1 MNKKQ
6 PTNDSNDEEDRGN
19 ISACQ
24 ERAVGDQ
31 ESDHLRLTGIAGC
44 CAHTANGHA
53 AAAPPTNMINSRLL
67 IASPEAEFKAPHR
80 GLKLSQSKRPGVTL
94 GTNRCRRSINVR
106 VHHFARTP
114 ILAPARIVFAFVTGQ
129 IDSPVLVFF
138 QVCFGSQGDIVTA
151 VGYVGF
157 APGSRH

>member
-6 PTNDSNDEEDRGN
+6 PTSDSNDEENRDN

-53 AAAPPTNMINSRLL
+53 AAAPPTNVVNSRLL
-67 IASPEAEFKAPHR
+67 IASPKAEFKAPHR
-80 GLKLSQSKRPGVTL
+80 LKLSQSKRPGVTL
-94 GTNRCRRSINVR
+94 STNRWTADQSMSVCTTSRGHR
-106 VHHFARTP
+106 
-114 ILAPARIVFAFVTGQ
+114 LAPARIVFAFVTGQ
-129 IDSPVLVFF
+129 IGSPVLDFF
-138 QVCFGSQGDIVTA
+138 QVCFGSQGNIATA
-151 VGYVGF
+151 VGYVGL